1 MSTGVKKNNNNNPFI
16 SCRHTRQSQSIIQ
29 LPRRTS
35 LNSTTQVTN
44 YIWDSEL
51 SSKLLIPFGSVSVA
65 LLQSTCKSCALKWT
79 TSVLVPDY
87 GLRHL
92 AASSYQECT
101 QCASEMT
108 YIVSSGALNSTPTN
122 QANVCCIT
130 ELCLQW
136 AGSVEQSVSN
146 TARQWCVTTDIQ
158 AATLQHDEHH
168 PALLRRFCE
177 APLYKTLD
185 LLTCLLLA
193 SWGSRIVILGDPSLP
208 VRSRPSILLVATA
221 SVKPRTMC
229 SH

>member
-1 MSTGVKKNNNNNPFI
+1 MGQRVIFKTADPVWKCIHGVAPVYLQEL
-16 SCRHTRQSQSIIQ
+16 C
-29 LPRRTS
+29 
-35 LNSTTQVTN
+35 TQVDN
-44 YIWDSEL
+44 IRARSRL
-51 SSKLLIPFGSVSVA
+51 
-65 LLQSTCKSCALKWT
+65 
-79 TSVLVPDY
+79 Y

-108 YIVSSGALNSTPTN
+108 YIVSSGALSSTPTN

-146 TARQWCVTTDIQ
+146 TARQWCVTTHIQ

-168 PALLRRFCE
+168 SALLRRFCE

>member
-1 MSTGVKKNNNNNPFI
+1 M
-16 SCRHTRQSQSIIQ
+16 
-29 LPRRTS
+29 
-35 LNSTTQVTN
+35 
-44 YIWDSEL
+44 
-51 SSKLLIPFGSVSVA
+51 
-65 LLQSTCKSCALKWT
+65 
-79 TSVLVPDY
+79 LVPDY

-146 TARQWCVTTDIQ
+146 TARQWCVTTHIQ

-185 LLTCLLLA
+185 LLTYLLTYFLLA
-193 SWGSRIVILGDPSLP
+193 GGPG
-208 VRSRPSILLVATA
+208 
-221 SVKPRTMC
+221 
-229 SH
+229 